1 METETVTPKPCQVGF
16 QGNFPKGRE
25 TGDNDTAQR
34 AQPPW
39 ASGDSTL
46 FWINAV
52 PHTHKSGVRDMDGAT
67 GHAPFLLGAL
77 AMDLGSHPT
86 ANEPRSA
93 TMLTA
98 QSQVGVSS

>member
-1 METETVTPKPCQVGF
+1 MTLH
-16 QGNFPKGRE
+16 RE
-25 TGDNDTAQR
+25 QR
-34 AQPPW
+34 SPPW